1 MEFHLPLESTTAS
14 DKDVDVRN
22 SDILAPNIVYIVVGV
37 VACVFIMLLSLT
49 IYILVKRKYSPNKLV
64 ATSDMGKYQHQ
75 CLPGDDSWDENSDE
89 CSMSTY
95 KLVFDKF

>member
-1 MEFHLPLESTTAS
+1 MEFQLPFESTTAS
-14 DKDVDVRN
+14 DKGVDVNN

-49 IYILVKRKYSPNKLV
+49 IYILVKRKYSHNKLV

-75 CLPGDDSWDENSDE
+75 CLPGEDSWDENSDE

-95 KLVFDKF
+95 KYMFNKI